1 MKKIIPFFIMIC
13 CLLAVSSCSYDNFE
27 EPKATL
33 AGKAIYDGEA
43 VGVRSG
49 SSEFALFQ
57 DGYALK
63 GSIPVYIAQDGSY
76 SVSLFNGDYKLVR
89 MGNAPWERPSND
101 TIYPRD
107 ERLITIEDNAEL
119 RIRGIDN
126 LVRLEAKMANMEG
139 AVSVTIRDLIKS
151 ALRMRPDRIIV
162 GEVRGGEAMDMLQA
176 LNTGH
181 EGSLSTA
188 HANSARDM
196 LSRLETMVLM
206 GVDLPL
212 EAIRRQIASGV
223 DILVHLGRMRDKSRK
238 LLEVTE
244 VCGFENGEIRIRPLY
259 QWQEGKGLVKTA
271 SLLHVEK
278 LERAG
283 IEL

>member
-33 AGKAIYDGEA
+33 TGKAIYDGEA

-101 TIYPRD
+101 TIYFFVRNVSFAKNANK
-107 ERLITIEDNAEL
+107 ITARFTINKVVA
-119 RIRGIDN
+119 N
-126 LVRLEAKMANMEG
+126 ANMENVG
-139 AVSVTIRDLIKS
+139 IYLGTGILTDEKQKEAELKLGNTVSLDQENTAEIEIPSGLVNESYLYARVGVKS
-151 ALRMRPDRIIV
+151 
-162 GEVRGGEAMDMLQA
+162 
-176 LNTGH
+176 
-181 EGSLSTA
+181 
-188 HANSARDM
+188 
-196 LSRLETMVLM
+196 
-206 GVDLPL
+206 
-212 EAIRRQIASGV
+212 
-223 DILVHLGRMRDKSRK
+223 DKSSEYCYSQSIK
-238 LLEVTE
+238 VAL
-244 VCGFENGEIRIRPLY
+244 
-259 QWQEGKGLVKTA
+259 K
-271 SLLHVEK
+271 
-278 LERAG
+278 
-283 IEL
+283 